1 MALNSKNIDN
11 SHLQALFSLLNS
23 FDVGYFV
30 SDKSGNVLHTNSSL
44 YNLLNIGFDSDAI
57 SDTDRLF
64 EHIKENLL
72 SDLINIEPVEKL
84 KLDFTR
90 NFSAVLP
97 VKGNTYIKLVTYPI
111 RGLSQETR
119 LWAFI
124 DISEKV
130 RGGLTLTGNLPAVEV
145 DQSGTTKDVAEEN
158 NIQKLKE
165 ENRELREELN
175 AKDKFI
181 SLIAHD
187 LKSPFQGLLGIFD
200 IISETFDE
208 LNPEEL
214 RRYLGYAKSSV
225 KNLYNLVDELL
236 NWSRLLLGQVK
247 VNPVKVNLTEVYNN
261 IIELNKHA
269 LNNKNLTVINYLS
282 ENLIAYADENMVQ
295 TVFRNLLSNAIKF
308 SRRGGAIIING
319 RRTNGSIEV
328 SVSDQ
333 GIGMDKE
340 TQDRLFKLGEQVN
353 MLGTE
358 NEPGS
363 GLGLLLCKEMVEL
376 NDGKI
381 WFESEPDK
389 GTTFYVSLPK
399 AE

>member
-11 SHLQALFSLLNS
+11 SHLQALFTLLNS

-30 SDKSGNVLHTNSSL
+30 SDKSGNIIHTNSSL
-44 YNLLNIGFDSDAI
+44 YNLLNIGFDSDVT
-57 SDTDRLF
+57 SQTDRLF
-64 EHIKENLL
+64 EYIKENLL

-97 VKGNTYIKLVTYPI
+97 VKGNRYIKMVTYPI

-119 LWAFI
+119 LWAFL

-130 RGGLTLTGNLPAVEV
+130 RGGLTLTGNLPVVEV
-145 DQSGTTKDVAEEN
+145 EQSGTTKDVAEEE
-158 NIQKLKE
+158 NIQKLKV

-247 VNPVKVNLTEVYNN
+247 VNPVKVNLTEVYSN

-282 ENLIAYADENMVQ
+282 ESLIAYADENMVQ
-295 TVFRNLLSNAIKF
+295 MVFRNLLSNAIKF

-376 NDGKI
+376 NNGKI

>member
-1 MALNSKNIDN
+1 MALNAKNIDN
-11 SHLQALFSLLNS
+11 SHIQTLFSLLNS
-23 FDVGYFV
+23 LDVGFFI
-30 SDKSGNVLHTNSSL
+30 SDKSGKIINTNSSL
-44 YNLLNIGFDSDAI
+44 YNLFNIGFDSTI
-57 SDTDRLF
+57 TKDTGKFF
-64 EHIKENLL
+64 EYIKEHFI
-72 SDLINIEPVEKL
+72 SNIFNFEPIEKFTY
-84 KLDFTR
+84 DFTQ
-90 NFSAVLP
+90 NFSTILP
-97 VKGNTYIKLVTYPI
+97 AKGNSFIKIVTYPLI
-111 RGLSQETR
+111 GLSQEMR
-119 LWAFI
+119 LWAFF
-124 DISEKV
+124 DISEKI
-130 RGGLTLTGNLPAVEV
+130 RGGLTLPVNLPAVTDEQLEEIEGV
-145 DQSGTTKDVAEEN
+145 DSVN
-158 NIQKLKE
+158 KLKE
-165 ENRELREELN
+165 ENKELREELN

-181 SLIAHD
+181 SVIAHD

-247 VNPVKVNLTEVYNN
+247 VNPARINLTDIYNN

-269 LNNKNLTVINYLS
+269 LNNKKLTVINYLS
-282 ENLIAYADENMVQ
+282 ENLIAYADENMVH

-308 SRRGGAIIING
+308 SHRGGTIIING
-319 RRTNGSIEV
+319 KRTNGNIEI

-340 TQDRLFKLGEQVN
+340 TQEKLFKLGEQVN

-363 GLGLLLCKEMVEL
+363 GLGLLLSKEMVEL
-376 NDGKI
+376 NNGKI
-381 WFESEPDK
+381 WFESEIDK
-389 GTTFYVSLPK
+389 GTTFFVSLPK

>member
-1 MALNSKNIDN
+1 MAINSKNIDN
-11 SHLQALFSLLNS
+11 SHLETLFTLLNS

-30 SDKSGNVLHTNSSL
+30 SDKSGNIIHTNSSL
-44 YNLLNIGFDSDAI
+44 YNLLNIGFDSDVT
-57 SDTDRLF
+57 SQTDKLF
-64 EHIKENLL
+64 EHLKENFL
-72 SDLINIEPVEKL
+72 SGLVNIEPVEKL
-84 KLDFTR
+84 KSEFTR
-90 NFSAVLP
+90 NFSTVLP
-97 VKGNTYIKLVTYPI
+97 VKGSGFIKVVTYPLS
-111 RGLSQETR
+111 GLSQELR
-119 LWAFI
+119 LWAFF

-130 RGGLTLTGNLPAVEV
+130 RGGLSLPGNLPAIKIEQKEV
-145 DQSGTTKDVAEEN
+145 QKDTAEEEN
-158 NIQKLKE
+158 VEKLIE
-165 ENRELREELN
+165 ENKELKEELN

-181 SLIAHD
+181 SVIAHD

-247 VNPVKVNLTEVYNN
+247 VNPAKINVAEVFNN

-282 ENLIAYADENMVQ
+282 DNLIAYADENMAH

-319 RRTNGSIEV
+319 KRTNGSIEI

-340 TQDRLFKLGEQVN
+340 TQEKLFKLGEQVN

-376 NDGKI
+376 NNGKI
-381 WFESEPDK
+381 WFESEVDK

>member
-11 SHLQALFSLLNS
+11 SHLQALFTLLNS

-30 SDKSGNVLHTNSSL
+30 SDKSGNIIHTNSSL
-44 YNLLNIGFDSDAI
+44 YNLLNIGFDSDVT
-57 SDTDRLF
+57 SQTDRLF
-64 EHIKENLL
+64 EYIKENLL

-97 VKGNTYIKLVTYPI
+97 VKGNRYIKMVTYPI

-119 LWAFI
+119 LWAFL

-130 RGGLTLTGNLPAVEV
+130 RGGLTLTGNLPVVEV
-145 DQSGTTKDVAEEN
+145 EQSGTTKDVAEEE
-158 NIQKLKE
+158 NIQKLKV

-247 VNPVKVNLTEVYNN
+247 VNPVKVNLTEVYSN

-282 ENLIAYADENMVQ
+282 ESLIAYADENMVQ

-376 NDGKI
+376 NNGKI